1 MVGDVTATFGNA
13 VTVTVDTAVDVQP
26 LVVPVTV
33 YVVVVLKAGVVGF
46 APAGKPPVHAY
57 VVAPLAKG

>member
-46 APAGKPPVHAY
+46 APAGKPPVHA
-57 VVAPLAKG
+57 